1 MRMTK
6 NRKLILRLLDEPID
20 TSKPPHSVGRLHY
33 QLKNMV
39 KSKRE
44 GYPELANAPSV
55 NFINRTVNDLLNGGY
70 LVVNRVKRKGKG
82 LPYWEKEYQ
91 LAESVIIPPHNG

>member
-20 TSKPPHSVGRLHY
+20 SSMPPHSVSRLNY
-33 QLKNMV
+33 QLDNMV
-39 KSKRE
+39 KFKKE

-55 NFINRTVNDLLNGGY
+55 NFINRTCNDLLKGGY
-70 LVVNRVKRKGKG
+70 LVVNRVKRKGNG

-91 LAESVIIPPHNG
+91 LAE